1 MSHSKTGRFLKRGK
15 DETKTRGRYW
25 IFNGKLEDLQGDVGC
40 EKIYEEMLDAMGA
53 ESIQMGVRIGKGI
66 ENNFLIILRFV
77 PISTSLRF
85 LSKSSIFP
93 PIKC

>member
-1 MSHSKTGRFLKRGK
+1 MKQ
-15 DETKTRGRYW
+15 
-25 IFNGKLEDLQGDVGC
+25 KLEVDSESLKDNL
-40 EKIYEEMLDAMGA
+40 KIYEEMLDAMGE